1 MKTIEII
8 ALGKLQHSCQV
19 QDHEVFVKIQKPIRK
34 RGRPPKLQSS
44 RTVTDSSQQVKVS
57 KVYKDEQDE
66 ELSDAQMMSDSDQ
79 SQSPNETE
87 SDEEQFLKKLENKN
101 KEPEVDFDKMT
112 RRQRMAYQAQNAT
125 ESQDVEIQ

>member
-19 QDHEVFVKIQKPIRK
+19 QDHEVFAKIQKPIRK

-57 KVYKDEQDE
+57 KVYKEEQDE
-66 ELSDAQMMSDSDQ
+66 ELSDAQMMSDSD
-79 SQSPNETE
+79 
-87 SDEEQFLKKLENKN
+87 
-101 KEPEVDFDKMT
+101 
-112 RRQRMAYQAQNAT
+112 
-125 ESQDVEIQ
+125 